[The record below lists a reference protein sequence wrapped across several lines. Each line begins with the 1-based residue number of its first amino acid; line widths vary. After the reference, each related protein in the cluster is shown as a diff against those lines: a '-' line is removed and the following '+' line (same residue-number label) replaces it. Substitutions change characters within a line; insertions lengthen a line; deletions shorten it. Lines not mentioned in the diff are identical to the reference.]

1 MTFLLI
7 NPICNIKL
15 EVQIPFV
22 KILKARFKSIRN
34 KLSLLVIKYDN
45 YSYVLPSCVN
55 LLKKEEIVCLFNYI
69 I

>member
-22 KILKARFKSIRN
+22 KILKARFKSMRN

-55 LLKKEEIVCLFNYI
+55 LC
-69 I
+69 